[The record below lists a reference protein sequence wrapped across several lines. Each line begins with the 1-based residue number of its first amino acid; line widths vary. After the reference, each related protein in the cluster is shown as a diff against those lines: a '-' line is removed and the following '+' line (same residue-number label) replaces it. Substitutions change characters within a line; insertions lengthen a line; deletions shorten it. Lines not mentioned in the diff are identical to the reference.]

1 MIKKKCV
8 LRARKGCFIEIF
20 GHSNHEIILLAIWL
34 RLLDQVVISGKQFQG
49 EDIESNPRPTYNIQK
64 IVQGSFH

>member
-1 MIKKKCV
+1 M

-20 GHSNHEIILLAIWL
+20 GHSNHEVILVAIWL
-34 RLLDQVVISGKQFQG
+34 RLLVQAVISGKQFQG
-49 EDIESNPRPTYNIQK
+49 EDIESNPQPTCNIQK